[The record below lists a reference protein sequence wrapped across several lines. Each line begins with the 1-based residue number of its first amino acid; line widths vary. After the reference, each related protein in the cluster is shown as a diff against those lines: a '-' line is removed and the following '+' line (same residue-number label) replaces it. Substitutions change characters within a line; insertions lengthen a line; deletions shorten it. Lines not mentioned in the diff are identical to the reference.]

1 MTRLADGNVLVALG
15 VRAHIHHQRAHQWF
29 AALGED
35 RFATCPTTQGTL
47 LRVHMRVSVEGT
59 AAAAWEALRAVSE
72 HPRHEWW
79 DDPLDYLE
87 VPHRNLQGHHQ
98 VTDAWLAELARRG
111 GRVASRRF
119 ISVVPLPCSIRRGR
133 APSGRV
139 LRYDAMLDGRPA
151 VSSRMLRST
160 GLSMSEWRLGCVVVG
175 WRW

>member
-1 MTRLADGNVLVALG
+1 MTRLADGNVLVALA

-29 AALGED
+29 AELGGFAELGED

-98 VTDAWLAELARRG
+98 VTDAWLAELARRRG
-111 GRVASRRF
+111 GRVATLDSGF
-119 ISVVPLPCSIRRGR
+119 ATLHADVAVLLPS
-133 APSGRV
+133 A
-139 LRYDAMLDGRPA
+139 
-151 VSSRMLRST
+151 
-160 GLSMSEWRLGCVVVG
+160 
-175 WRW
+175 